1 MRSWKSL
8 LVAATVFGAMTTA
21 YTLPAQA
28 MGWFKAEWANFH
40 GGGKPGGKPGGGH
53 GGPSHGGGG
62 GGGGS
67 SKGAPGPIAGAG
79 LPFLLLAGGYALVRR
94 YRKHTIAE

>member
-8 LVAATVFGAMTTA
+8 LIAATVCGAVTTA
-21 YTLPAQA
+21 YALPAQA
-28 MGWFKAEWANFH
+28 MGWFKSEWANFH

-62 GGGGS
+62 GGN
-67 SKGAPGPIAGAG
+67 KGVPGPIAGAG
-79 LPFLLLAGGYALVRR
+79 LPFLLLAGGYVLVRR
-94 YRKHTIAE
+94 YRNRSMAQ